1 MPKRNMTLL
10 TGCRKIYPMLIG
22 LMLCVAGCSPR
33 VETVVLT
40 PPESLMQPTPH
51 PELPEALMRTDN
63 LREYSKAA
71 TLAIARY
78 SEALDKS
85 NADKAGISA
94 WCKAVESHDRPR

>member
-1 MPKRNMTLL
+1 MPRKNMMRSKTSRMVCLTL
-10 TGCRKIYPMLIG
+10 TG
-22 LMLCVAGCSPR
+22 LMLCVAGCAPR

-71 TLAIARY
+71 TLVIARY
-78 SEALDKS
+78 SEALDMS

-94 WCKAVESHDRPR
+94 WRKAVENHDWSR

>member
-1 MPKRNMTLL
+1 MPKRNITLSKTSRTAYL
-10 TGCRKIYPMLIG
+10 IMLG
-22 LMLCVAGCSPR
+22 LMLCVAGCAPR

-63 LREYSKAA
+63 LRDYSKAA

-94 WCKAVESHDRPR
+94 WSKAVENNVQP

>member
-1 MPKRNMTLL
+1 MPKRNMTPSMAYRMIFLMAL
-10 TGCRKIYPMLIG
+10 G

>member
-1 MPKRNMTLL
+1 MPKQNTTRSKVFRMVCPT
-10 TGCRKIYPMLIG
+10 LIG
-22 LMLCVAGCSPR
+22 LMLCVTGCAPK

-85 NADKAGISA
+85 NADKAAALA
-94 WCKAVESHDRPR
+94 WKQTVNSEMSR

>member
-1 MPKRNMTLL
+1 MPKQNTTRSKVFRTVCL
-10 TGCRKIYPMLIG
+10 MLIG
-22 LMLCVAGCSPR
+22 LMLCATGCAPK

-51 PELPEALMRTDN
+51 PELPEALIYTDN
-63 LREYSKAA
+63 LREYARAA

-94 WCKAVESHDRPR
+94 WSKAISSVEFAR

>member
-1 MPKRNMTLL
+1 MPRRNMTRSKVSRMAYLML
-10 TGCRKIYPMLIG
+10 TG
-22 LMLCVAGCSPR
+22 LMLCVAGCAPR

-40 PPESLMQPTPH
+40 PPESLMQPTQH

-78 SEALDKS
+78 SEALDRS
-85 NADKAGISA
+85 NADKAGIFA
-94 WCKAVESHDRPR
+94 WSKAVNTEMPR

>member
-1 MPKRNMTLL
+1 MPRRNMTPSMAYRMIFLMAL
-10 TGCRKIYPMLIG
+10 G
-22 LMLCVAGCSPR
+22 LMLCVAGCAPR

-40 PPESLMQPTPH
+40 PPESLMRPTQH

-78 SEALDKS
+78 SEALDRS
-85 NADKAGISA
+85 NADKAGIFA
-94 WCKAVESHDRPR
+94 WSKAVTR

>member
-1 MPKRNMTLL
+1 MPRRNMMPSMAYRMIFLMAL
-10 TGCRKIYPMLIG
+10 G
-22 LMLCVAGCSPR
+22 LMLCVAGCAPR

-40 PPESLMQPTPH
+40 PPESLMQPTQH

-78 SEALDKS
+78 SEALDRS
-85 NADKAGISA
+85 NADKAGIFA
-94 WCKAVESHDRPR
+94 WSKAVNTEMPR